1 MLKEKSIEF
10 ASSAIDCLYD
20 LDAIDVSKDV
30 AILSVKAEIEDLL
43 RLNDEKT
50 LKKRFEYFS
59 IPGTQPEDF
68 KESFYELGHGK
79 NVLAGI
85 RHKSGSKDQPFVHTL
100 LDFVPTSADIVIL
113 KDFAAK
119 KFHKFTPKHLSIWM
133 RPSLKIDLS
142 KYEVK
147 QSRQYVVGSIAKIR
161 NMAKPVG
168 YEKITLEKVTTDFDY
183 DWYTEA
189 YTEFHQQ
196 RPDLKD
202 WVPITDR
209 EDIDRCI
216 SDQLLFKVFVDDLP
230 AGLIGG
236 QNESLLGMSSVY
248 MTELLLISKFK
259 GQGLAVALQRKFID
273 ELPNS
278 MDLIWGTIDAKNLP
292 SLKTALRVGRLPI
305 RSEYFI
311 KLI

>member
-10 ASSAIDCLYD
+10 ANSAIDCLYD

-30 AILSVKAEIEDLL
+30 AILSVKSEIEDLL
-43 RLNDEKT
+43 KLNDEKT
-50 LKKRFEYFS
+50 LKKRFDYFS
-59 IPGTQPEDF
+59 ILGTKPEDF

-79 NVLAGI
+79 KVLAGI
-85 RHKSGSKDQPFVHTL
+85 RHKSGLKDQPFVHTV
-100 LDFVPTSADIVIL
+100 LDFVPTSTEIGL
-113 KDFAAK
+113 LSEFAAK
-119 KFHKFTPKHLSIWM
+119 QFHKFKPKHLSIWM

-147 QSRQYVVGSIAKIR
+147 QSRQYVVGSVAKIR
-161 NMAKPVG
+161 NMVKPVG
-168 YEKITLEKVTTDFDY
+168 YEKIALERVTTDFDY
-183 DWYTEA
+183 NWYSEA
-189 YTEFHQQ
+189 YAEFHQQ

-216 SDQLLFKVFVDDLP
+216 SDQLLFKVFVDDLH

-273 ELPNS
+273 EVPKS
-278 MDLIWGTIDAKNLP
+278 VDLVWGTIDAKNLP

-311 KLI
+311 KLS